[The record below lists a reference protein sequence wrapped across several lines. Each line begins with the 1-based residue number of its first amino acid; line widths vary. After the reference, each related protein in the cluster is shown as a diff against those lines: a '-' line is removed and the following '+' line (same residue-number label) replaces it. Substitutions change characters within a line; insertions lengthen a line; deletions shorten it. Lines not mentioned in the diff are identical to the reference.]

1 MGFLDKL
8 FGRKKREKEEAA
20 RLAEEQARAEAEAKA
35 RAEAEAKAKAE
46 AEAKAKAEAEAKAK
60 VEAEAKAKVEAEA
73 KAKAEAEAKA
83 KAEAEAKARAEAEAK
98 AKAEAEAKA
107 KAEAEAKAR
116 AEAEAKAKAEAEAKA
131 KAEAEAKAKAEA
143 EAKAKAEAEAKA
155 KAEAEAKAKAEAE
168 AKAKAEAE
176 AKAKAEAEAK
186 AKAEAEAKAKA
197 EAEAKAK
204 AEAEAKAKA
213 EAEAKAKA
221 EAEAKAKAEAEA
233 KAKAEAEAKAKAE
246 AEAKAKAE
254 AEAKAKAE
262 AEAKAKAEAEAADSP
277 EARKKEKKSFWG
289 RVKEGLTKTKNALFG
304 QIDDLLKSFVKVDE
318 ELLEELE
325 ELLICADVGVNST
338 EQIIGEL
345 REQVKDGRLKE
356 KEQVMSALRGILEG
370 MIGPGEPLKLE
381 TQPSVILIIGVNG
394 VGKTTSIG
402 KISNQLR
409 KQGKKVIVAAADT
422 FRAAAIDQLAVWCER
437 AKVELV
443 RQNEGSDP
451 AAVVFDACHAAKKK
465 NADVLIIDTAG
476 RLHNKTNLMNELAK
490 INRIIDRELP
500 GASRENL
507 LVLDAT
513 TGQNAIIQA
522 KEFKNAAAL
531 TGLILNKLDGTAK
544 GGIVISIR
552 QELNIPVKFI
562 GVGEKIDD
570 MQEFDQAEFVKA
582 LFEN

>member
-8 FGRKKREKEEAA
+8 FGKKKREQE
-20 RLAEEQARAEAEAKA
+20 LQAEEELRKIEAE
-35 RAEAEAKAKAE
+35 KAE
-46 AEAKAKAEAEAKAK
+46 AEAKAQ
-60 VEAEAKAKVEAEA
+60 
-73 KAKAEAEAKA
+73 
-83 KAEAEAKARAEAEAK
+83 
-98 AKAEAEAKA
+98 
-107 KAEAEAKAR
+107 

-186 AKAEAEAKAKA
+186 AKAEAEAKAQA

-233 KAKAEAEAKAKAE
+233 QAKAEAEAKAKAE

-262 AEAKAKAEAEAADSP
+262 AEAKAQAEEEAKAQAEAEAEP
-277 EARKKEKKSFWG
+277 EVVTEETRKKEKKSFWS
-289 RVKEGLTKTKNALFG
+289 RVREGLTKTKNALFG
-304 QIDDLLKSFVKVDE
+304 QIDDLLKNFVKVDE
-318 ELLEELE
+318 DLLEELE
-325 ELLICADVGVNST
+325 EILICADVGVNAA
-338 EQIIGEL
+338 EDIIDEL
-345 REQVKDGRLKE
+345 REQIKDGRLKE
-356 KEQVMSALRGILEG
+356 KEQVTAALHQILEG
-370 MIGPGEPLKLE
+370 MIGEGEDLKLK
-381 TQPSVILIIGVNG
+381 TVPSVILVIGVNG

-402 KISNQLR
+402 KIANRLR
-409 KQGKKVIVAAADT
+409 KEGKKVIVAAADT
-422 FRAAAIDQLAVWCER
+422 FRAAAIDQLAVWCDR

-451 AAVVFDACHAAKKK
+451 AAVVFDACHAAKNKK
-465 NADVLIIDTAG
+465 ADVLIIDTAG

-490 INRIIDRELP
+490 INRVIDRELP
-500 GASRENL
+500 GVSRENL

-513 TGQNAIIQA
+513 TGQNAILQA
-522 KEFKNAAAL
+522 KEFKNAAQL

-552 QELNIPVKFI
+552 RELNIPVKFI
-562 GVGEKIDD
+562 GVGEKLDD

-582 LFEN
+582 LFE

>member
-8 FGRKKREKEEAA
+8 FGKKKREQELQAQEEL
-20 RLAEEQARAEAEAKA
+20 RKIE
-35 RAEAEAKAKAE
+35 
-46 AEAKAKAEAEAKAK
+46 
-60 VEAEAKAKVEAEA
+60 
-73 KAKAEAEAKA
+73 
-83 KAEAEAKARAEAEAK
+83 
-98 AKAEAEAKA
+98 
-107 KAEAEAKAR
+107 

-168 AKAKAEAE
+168 AKVKAEAEAKAKAEAEAEAQAKAEAEAQAKAEAE

-204 AEAEAKAKA
+204 AEAEAEAQAKAEAEAKAKAEAEAQAKAEAEAEAQAKAEAEAKAKAEAEAQAKA

-233 KAKAEAEAKAKAE
+233 KAKAEAEAKAAE
-246 AEAKAKAE
+246 ESE
-254 AEAKAKAE
+254 VTTEE
-262 AEAKAKAEAEAADSP
+262 T
-277 EARKKEKKSFWG
+277 RKKEKKSFWS
-289 RVKEGLTKTKNALFG
+289 RVREGLTKTKNAIFG
-304 QIDDLLKSFVKVDE
+304 QIDDLLKNFVKVDE
-318 ELLEELE
+318 DLLEELE
-325 ELLICADVGVNST
+325 EVLICADVGVNAA
-338 EQIIGEL
+338 EDIIDEL

-356 KEQVMSALRGILEG
+356 KEQVTSTLHNILEG
-370 MIGPGEPLKLE
+370 MIGEGEELKLE
-381 TQPSVILIIGVNG
+381 TSPSVILVIGVNG

-402 KISNQLR
+402 KIANRLR
-409 KQGKKVIVAAADT
+409 KEGKKVIVAAADT
-422 FRAAAIDQLAVWCER
+422 FRAAAIDQLAVWCDR

-451 AAVVFDACHAAKKK
+451 AAVVFDACHVAKNKK
-465 NADVLIIDTAG
+465 ADVLIIDTAG

-490 INRIIDRELP
+490 INRVIDRELP
-500 GASRENL
+500 GACRENL

-513 TGQNAIIQA
+513 TGQNAILQA
-522 KEFKNAAAL
+522 KEFKNAAQL

-552 QELNIPVKFI
+552 RELNIPVKFI
-562 GVGEKIDD
+562 GVGEKLDD

-582 LFEN
+582 LFE

>member
-1 MGFLDKL
+1 MAFLDKL
-8 FGRKKREKEEAA
+8 FGRKKREQEQKAQEELLKIEKE
-20 RLAEEQARAEAEAKA
+20 
-35 RAEAEAKAKAE
+35 KAE
-46 AEAKAKAEAEAKAK
+46 AEAKAKAEAEAKAQ
-60 VEAEAKAKVEAEA
+60 
-73 KAKAEAEAKA
+73 AEAEAKA
-83 KAEAEAKARAEAEAK
+83 KAEAEAKAQAEAEAKAQAEAEAKAQAEAEAK

-107 KAEAEAKAR
+107 QAEAE

-168 AKAKAEAE
+168 AKAQAEAE

-197 EAEAKAK
+197 EAEAKA
-204 AEAEAKAKA
+204 AQEE
-213 EAEAKAKA
+213 
-221 EAEAKAKAEAEA
+221 
-233 KAKAEAEAKAKAE
+233 
-246 AEAKAKAE
+246 
-254 AEAKAKAE
+254 
-262 AEAKAKAEAEAADSP
+262 P
-277 EARKKEKKSFWG
+277 EVVTEETRKKEKKSFWS
-289 RVKEGLTKTKNALFG
+289 RVREGLTKTKNALFG
-304 QIDDLLKSFVKVDE
+304 QIDDLLKNFVKVDE
-318 ELLEELE
+318 DLLEELE
-325 ELLICADVGVNST
+325 EILICADVGVNAA
-338 EQIIGEL
+338 EDIIDEL
-345 REQVKDGRLKE
+345 REQIKDGRLKE
-356 KEQVMSALRGILEG
+356 KEQVTQTLHNILEG
-370 MIGPGEPLKLE
+370 MIGEGEDLKLE
-381 TQPSVILIIGVNG
+381 TSPSVILVIGVNG

-402 KISNQLR
+402 KISNRLR
-409 KQGKKVIVAAADT
+409 KEGKKVIVAAADT
-422 FRAAAIDQLAVWCER
+422 FRAAAIDQLAVWCDR

-451 AAVVFDACHAAKKK
+451 AAVVFDACHAAKNKK
-465 NADVLIIDTAG
+465 ADVLIIDTAG

-490 INRIIDRELP
+490 INRVIDRELP

-513 TGQNAIIQA
+513 TGQNAILQA

-552 QELNIPVKFI
+552 RELNIPVKFI
-562 GVGEKIDD
+562 GVGEKLDD

-582 LFEN
+582 LFE

>member
-8 FGRKKREKEEAA
+8 FGKKKREQELQAQEEL
-20 RLAEEQARAEAEAKA
+20 RKIEAEK
-35 RAEAEAKAKAE
+35 AEAEAKAKAE

-60 VEAEAKAKVEAEA
+60 
-73 KAKAEAEAKA
+73 
-83 KAEAEAKARAEAEAK
+83 AEAEAK

-107 KAEAEAKAR
+107 KAEAEAKAKAESEAKAK

-262 AEAKAKAEAEAADSP
+262 AEAKAKAEAEAKTIEEP
-277 EARKKEKKSFWG
+277 EVVTEETRKKEKKSFWS
-289 RVKEGLTKTKNALFG
+289 RVREGLTKTKNAIFG
-304 QIDDLLKSFVKVDE
+304 QIDDLLKNFVKVDE
-318 ELLEELE
+318 DLLEELE
-325 ELLICADVGVNST
+325 EILICADVGVNAA
-338 EQIIGEL
+338 EDIIDEL
-345 REQVKDGRLKE
+345 REQIKDGRLKE
-356 KEQVMSALRGILEG
+356 KEQVTATLHNILEG
-370 MIGPGEPLKLE
+370 MIGEGEDLKLE
-381 TQPSVILIIGVNG
+381 TSPSVILVIGVNG

-402 KISNQLR
+402 KIANRLR
-409 KQGKKVIVAAADT
+409 KEGKKVIVAAADT
-422 FRAAAIDQLAVWCER
+422 FRAAAIDQLAVWCDR
-437 AKVELV
+437 AKVDLV

-451 AAVVFDACHAAKKK
+451 AAVVFDACHVAKNKK
-465 NADVLIIDTAG
+465 ADVLIIDTAG

-490 INRIIDRELP
+490 INRVIDRELP
-500 GASRENL
+500 GVSRENL

-513 TGQNAIIQA
+513 TGQNAILQA
-522 KEFKNAAAL
+522 KEFKNAAQL

-552 QELNIPVKFI
+552 RELNIPVKFI
-562 GVGEKIDD
+562 GVGEKLDD

-582 LFEN
+582 LFE

>member
-8 FGRKKREKEEAA
+8 FGRKKREQEKQAQEEL
-20 RLAEEQARAEAEAKA
+20 RKIEAEKAEAEAKA
-35 RAEAEAKAKAE
+35 KAEAEANAKAE
-46 AEAKAKAEAEAKAK
+46 AEAKAKAEAEAN
-60 VEAEAKAKVEAEA
+60 
-73 KAKAEAEAKA
+73 
-83 KAEAEAKARAEAEAK
+83 
-98 AKAEAEAKA
+98 
-107 KAEAEAKAR
+107 
-116 AEAEAKAKAEAEAKA
+116 AKAEAEAKA

-186 AKAEAEAKAKA
+186 AKAEAEANAKA

-262 AEAKAKAEAEAADSP
+262 AEAEAKAKAEAEAKAKAEAEAKAAEEP
-277 EARKKEKKSFWG
+277 EVMTEETRKKEKKSFWS
-289 RVKEGLTKTKNALFG
+289 RVREGLTKTKNALFG
-304 QIDDLLKSFVKVDE
+304 QIDDLLKNFVKVDE
-318 ELLEELE
+318 DLLEELE
-325 ELLICADVGVNST
+325 EVLICADVGVNAA
-338 EQIIGEL
+338 EDIIDEL
-345 REQVKDGRLKE
+345 REQIKDGRLKE
-356 KEQVMSALRGILEG
+356 KEQVTATLHRILEG
-370 MIGPGEPLKLE
+370 MIGEGEDLKLE
-381 TQPSVILIIGVNG
+381 TSPSVILVIGVNG

-402 KISNQLR
+402 KIANRLR
-409 KQGKKVIVAAADT
+409 KEGKKVIVAAADT

-451 AAVVFDACHAAKKK
+451 AAVVFDACHVAKNKK
-465 NADVLIIDTAG
+465 ADVLIIDTAG

-490 INRIIDRELP
+490 INRVIDRELP
-500 GASRENL
+500 GVSRENL

-513 TGQNAIIQA
+513 TGQNAILQA
-522 KEFKNAAAL
+522 KEFKNAAQL

-552 QELNIPVKFI
+552 RELNIPVKFI
-562 GVGEKIDD
+562 GVGEKLDD

-582 LFEN
+582 LFE

>member
-1 MGFLDKL
+1 MDKL
-8 FGRKKREKEEAA
+8 FGKKKREEEAK
-20 RLAEEQARAEAEAKA
+20 RIAEENV
-35 RAEAEAKAKAE
+35 KAE
-46 AEAKAKAEAEAKAK
+46 AEAKAKAES
-60 VEAEAKAKVEAEA
+60 
-73 KAKAEAEAKA
+73 
-83 KAEAEAKARAEAEAK
+83 
-98 AKAEAEAKA
+98 
-107 KAEAEAKAR
+107 
-116 AEAEAKAKAEAEAKA
+116 EAKAKAEAEAKA

-213 EAEAKAKA
+213 EAE
-221 EAEAKAKAEAEA
+221 EAER
-233 KAKAEAEAKAKAE
+233 
-246 AEAKAKAE
+246 
-254 AEAKAKAE
+254 
-262 AEAKAKAEAEAADSP
+262 AAMEEPS
-277 EARKKEKKSFWG
+277 EETKKKEKKSFWK
-289 RVKEGLTKTKNALFG
+289 RVKDGLSKTKNALFG
-304 QIDDLLKSFVKVDE
+304 QIDDLLKNFVKVDE
-318 ELLEELE
+318 DLLEELE
-325 ELLICADVGVNST
+325 EVLICADVGINAS
-338 EQIIGEL
+338 EMIIDEL
-345 REQVKDGRLKE
+345 REQIKDGRLKE
-356 KEQVMSALRGILEG
+356 KEQVTATLRNILEG
-370 MIGPGEPLKLE
+370 MIGAGEPLNLA
-381 TQPSVILIIGVNG
+381 TAPSVILVIGVNG

-409 KQGKKVIVAAADT
+409 KQGKKVVVAAADT

-437 AKVELV
+437 AKVDLI

-451 AAVVFDACHAAKKK
+451 AAVVFDACHAAKNK

-490 INRIIDRELP
+490 INRVIDRELP
-500 GASRENL
+500 GAARENL

-513 TGQNAIIQA
+513 TGQNAISQA

-531 TGLILNKLDGTAK
+531 TGLILNKMDGTAK

-562 GVGEKIDD
+562 GVGEKLDD
-570 MQEFDQAEFVKA
+570 MQEFDHKEFVNA
-582 LFEN
+582 LFE